1 VPPPSATLNAVATV
15 LVDGEN
21 VRRSV
26 WPNMTRDELE
36 RRAAAW
42 GRENGHDVRV
52 VWEGAESADD
62 RIAREAGELEPP
74 LWVVTS
80 DRELRS
86 RVAGHA
92 ERIVGGGSFAR
103 QL

>member
-1 VPPPSATLNAVATV
+1 MATV

-26 WPNMTRDELE
+26 WPNIGRAELE
-36 RRAAAW
+36 DRCRDW
-42 GRENGHDVRV
+42 GREHGHEVIV
-52 VWEGAESADD
+52 VWEGPETADD
-62 RIAREAGELEPP
+62 TIAREARRLPAP

-80 DRELRS
+80 DRELRE
-86 RVAGHA
+86 RVAADA
-92 ERIVGGGSFAR
+92 ERVIGGGSFAR

>member
-1 VPPPSATLNAVATV
+1 VATV

-26 WPNMTRDELE
+26 WPNMGRDELGQ
-36 RRAAAW
+36 RARAW
-42 GRENGHDVRV
+42 GVEHGHEVRV
-52 VWEGAESADD
+52 VWEDAATADD
-62 RIAREAGELEPP
+62 RIALEVQKLPPP

-80 DRELRS
+80 DRELRG
-86 RVAGHA
+86 RVADYV

>member
-1 VPPPSATLNAVATV
+1 VAIV

-26 WPNMTRDELE
+26 WPNIGRDELE
-36 RRAAAW
+36 QRTRAW
-42 GRENGHDVRV
+42 GEEHGHEVRV
-52 VWEGAESADD
+52 VWEGVGTADD
-62 RIAREAGELEPP
+62 RIAREVRELSPP
-74 LWVVTS
+74 VWVVTS
-80 DRELRS
+80 DRELRE
-86 RVAGHA
+86 RVAEHV

>member
-1 VPPPSATLNAVATV
+1 MATV

-26 WPNMTRDELE
+26 WPNIGRSELE
-36 RRAAAW
+36 ERSREW
-42 GRENGHDVRV
+42 GQQGGHDVIV

-62 RIAREAGELEPP
+62 RIARDVRELPPP

-80 DRELRS
+80 DRELRE
-86 RVAGHA
+86 RVGDHA

-103 QL
+103 QLVNRP

>member
-1 VPPPSATLNAVATV
+1 VATV

-26 WPNMTRDELE
+26 WPNIGRDELE
-36 RRAAAW
+36 QRARTW
-42 GRENGHDVRV
+42 GDGRGHEVVV
-52 VWEGAESADD
+52 VWEGSETADD
-62 RIAREAGELEPP
+62 RIAQMVLELPPP

-80 DRELRS
+80 DRELRG
-86 RVAGHA
+86 RVAEHA
-92 ERIVGGGSFAR
+92 ERLVGGGSFAR

>member
-1 VPPPSATLNAVATV
+1 MATV

-26 WPNMTRDELE
+26 WPNMGRAELE
-36 RRAAAW
+36 ERSHDW
-42 GRENGHDVRV
+42 GRSHGHDVIV
-52 VWEGAESADD
+52 VWEAADSADD
-62 RIAREAGELEPP
+62 RIARDVRKLASP

-86 RVAGHA
+86 RVADHA

-103 QL
+103 ELQA

>member
-1 VPPPSATLNAVATV
+1 MATV

-26 WPNMTRDELE
+26 WPNIGRSELE
-36 RRAAAW
+36 KRS
-42 GRENGHDVRV
+42 REWAHDHGHDVIV
-52 VWEGAESADD
+52 VWESAESADD
-62 RIAREAGELEPP
+62 RIARDVRELSPP

-80 DRELRS
+80 DRELRG
-86 RVAGHA
+86 RVGDRA

-103 QL
+103 QLVSRT